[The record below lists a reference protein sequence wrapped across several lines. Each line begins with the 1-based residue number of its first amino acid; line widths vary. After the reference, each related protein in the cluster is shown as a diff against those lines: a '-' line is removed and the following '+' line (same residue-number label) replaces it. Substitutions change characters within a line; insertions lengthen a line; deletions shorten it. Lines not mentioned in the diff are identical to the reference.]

1 VNDLVKNVTLSAFVK
16 ICQFVNINMS
26 LHNLMS
32 VTACMALSMSLR
44 ASVRPSVF
52 LYYAV
57 LCLCRY
63 SFFCV
68 HSFLPQIAQDSY
80 HK

>member
-1 VNDLVKNVTLSAFVK
+1 LQTIWENVTLCAVIK
-16 ICQFVNINMS
+16 ICQFVNINTT

-32 VTACMALSMSLR
+32 VTACMALSMSLC

-57 LCLCRY
+57 LCLCCY

-68 HSFLPQIAQDSY
+68 HSFPHNAQDS
-80 HK
+80 